1 MPTHFL
7 LRGRKAALPTT
18 GCDYAA
24 DRGFFYVTDT
34 TEVTEKSD
42 WLTVDLG
49 VAA

>member
-1 MPTHFL
+1 M
-7 LRGRKAALPTT
+7 GRAVW
-18 GCDYAA
+18 
-24 DRGFFYVTDT
+24 FFYVTDT